1 MTRHAAQTALSPP
14 SQPLCIFAFPLSR
27 PWAKPFLLPGSHLTV
42 EGEDEAG
49 RAGQTRV
56 LGAPPGADRGGKQRG
71 PRGQGLL
78 LVPEAQGVRGL
89 VTQHEVFLA
98 VAKVQLPRVAVPVEA
113 EVVEAPGLR
122 EWPRSRVASR
132 EGGMDDEGLLRVP
145 DGDVELG
152 HLLIMEAAV
161 MRLVP
166 LAAEAEVFPGAP
178 ATGT

>member
-1 MTRHAAQTALSPP
+1 M
-14 SQPLCIFAFPLSR
+14 
-27 PWAKPFLLPGSHLTV
+27 
-42 EGEDEAG
+42 
-49 RAGQTRV
+49 
-56 LGAPPGADRGGKQRG
+56 
-71 PRGQGLL
+71 
-78 LVPEAQGVRGL
+78 PEAQEVRGL

-98 VAKVQLPRVAVPVEA
+98 VAKMQFPRVAVPVEA

-122 EWPRSRVASR
+122 EWPRSRVDSR

-166 LAAEAEVFPGAP
+166 LAAEAEVFPGAH